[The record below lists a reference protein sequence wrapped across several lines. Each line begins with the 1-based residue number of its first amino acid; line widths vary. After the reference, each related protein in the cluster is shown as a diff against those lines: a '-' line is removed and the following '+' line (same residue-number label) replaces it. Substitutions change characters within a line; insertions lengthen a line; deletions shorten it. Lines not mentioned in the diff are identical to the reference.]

1 MPSRTV
7 ALLAALLTALLT
19 APSALAGAPPASRI
33 EPVRDTYFG
42 TEIVDNYRWL
52 EGDNADEKRMG
63 AMTDEVAAW
72 TDAQNAYTRQVL
84 DNLPGRKEL
93 EARLRPLMEVGSVGR
108 PAMAGDRYFYS
119 KREGSQNQPLVY
131 MRSGPGGTGE
141 PKLLLDPATVDPSGL
156 VTISW
161 TAPSDDG
168 QLLAFGMYRAGDE
181 NSTLY
186 IMNTDTGDWL
196 ADEIPGKVGGV
207 SWMPDSSGFFYRR
220 LADPTNPYS
229 GQVKFHRLGTHHR
242 QDKTLF
248 TQSDPGAFWKTS
260 SAYSEEEARKL
271 ATTYGPWAYADRAG
285 KWLLFGYATG
295 TRSNDLWVQSIPEWD
310 RTGVFAPKRIVEGT
324 LATGFSAGGP
334 IVGDTLY
341 METTIDAPNGRI
353 VAVDLNNP
361 ARDAWRELVPER
373 KDATLESVSAAGGVI
388 VATYLR
394 SAHTVMERFDLSGR
408 PMGELALPGIGS
420 ADLSTREDRTE
431 AFFSY
436 TSFNEPSGVYRV
448 DVRENKPTLWERPAV
463 PVDPSLVEV
472 KQVWYSSKD
481 GTKVSMFI
489 VHRKGLKLDG
499 DNPTVLNGYGGFNVS
514 ETPFF
519 SPTLFTWF
527 EDGGVFA
534 LPNLRGGG
542 EYGEAWHKAGMLENK
557 QNVFDDFI
565 SAAEWLIQNGYTS
578 PRRLAITG
586 GSNGGLLTGACL
598 VQRPELFGAVVVG
611 VPLLDMLR
619 YQHFLMARYWVP
631 EYGAA
636 TERAQFD
643 YLVKYSPY
651 HNIKPGTRYPAVLL
665 TAGEN
670 DTRVHPLHARKMAA
684 ALQAAT
690 ASDQND
696 KPVLLWVDR
705 EAGHGQGKPLNL
717 RIRDA
722 ADTRIFLMWQLGM
735 LRKQG

>member
-1 MPSRTV
+1 MPTRTV
-7 ALLAALLTALLT
+7 ALLAALLTVPT
-19 APSALAGAPPASRI
+19 AHAGAPPASRI
-33 EPVRDTYFG
+33 EPVKDSYFG

-52 EGDNADEKRMG
+52 EGDNSDEKRMG

-108 PAMAGDRYFYS
+108 PAMAGDRYFYT

-161 TAPSDDG
+161 TSPSEDG
-168 QLLAFGMYRAGDE
+168 KLLAFGMYRAGDE

-186 IMNTDTGDWL
+186 ILETDTGVWR
-196 ADEIPGKVGGV
+196 AEEIPGKVGGV
-207 SWMPDSSGFFYRR
+207 SWLPDSSGFFYRK
-220 LADPTNPYS
+220 LADLKNPYS

-242 QDKTLF
+242 MDPTLF
-248 TQSDPGAFWKTS
+248 TQSDPGEFWKTS
-260 SAYSEEEARKL
+260 SAYSDEDVKKL

-285 KWLLFGYATG
+285 KWLVFGYATG
-295 TRSNDLWVQSIPEWD
+295 TRSNDLWVQSVAEWD

-324 LATGFSAGGP
+324 LATGFSASGP
-334 IVGDTLY
+334 VVGDTLY
-341 METTIDAPNGRI
+341 LETTIDAPNGRI

-361 ARDAWRELVPER
+361 AKDAWRELVAER
-373 KDATLESVSAAGGVI
+373 KDATLEAVSVAGGMI
-388 VATYLR
+388 IATYLR
-394 SAHTVMERFDLSGR
+394 DAHTVMERFSLAGK
-408 PMGELALPGIGS
+408 PVGELTLPGIGS
-420 ADLSTREDRTE
+420 AEISTRDDRSE

-448 DVRENKPTLWERPAV
+448 DVAENKPTLWERPAV
-463 PVDPSLVEV
+463 PVDPSMVEV

-489 VHRKGLKLDG
+489 VHRKGLRLDG

-542 EYGEAWHKAGMLENK
+542 EYGEAWHRAGMMENK
-557 QNVFDDFI
+557 QNVFDDFLA
-565 SAAEWLIQNGYTS
+565 AAEWLIQNGYTS

-586 GSNGGLLTGACL
+586 GSNGGLLTGACM
-598 VQRPELFGAVVVG
+598 VQRPELFGAVVIG

-619 YQHFLMARYWVP
+619 YQNFLMARYWVP
-631 EYGAA
+631 EYGSSA
-636 TERAQFD
+636 EESQFA
-643 YLVKYSPY
+643 YLRKYSPY
-651 HNIKPGTRYPAVLL
+651 HNIKAGTKYPAVFL

-690 ASDQND
+690 ASDQSE

-705 EAGHGQGKPLNL
+705 ESGHGQGKPLNL

-735 LRKQG
+735 LRK